1 MPDHA
6 LVALALA
13 HERLAE
19 DLRVLGRRGLGAL
32 RLLRGRRGHALGD
45 RVRLGGVPL
54 LHALEAAVLGRG
66 EALALDGRDV
76 HDDGPL
82 GLEGAPQR
90 AAQGVDV
97 VAVDDAHVGPVELL
111 PPQAGRGEGLDRLL
125 ELRAEALE
133 GGADAGGQLRQL
145 LLHPLARSPQPRLQA
160 HAVEVARERPDVGRD
175 RHAVVVEHDHHRRA
189 EAARLVDRLER
200 DAAGHGAVADH
211 RGDLAVVAD
220 AVAHRLLEPDR
231 VADRGRG
238 VARAH
243 DVVLGLEDRAERREA
258 GVLAD
263 RRDLV
268 AAAGED
274 LVRVGLVADV
284 PEDLVARRVQQRV
297 QRDGDL
303 AGAEVGAEVPAD
315 LPHRVDQQLADLL
328 GDLLELVVGEPVE
341 VGGAVDAVED
351 AGHEGRVKMKSVM
364 RSSSSAPPGA
374 AWASALRALR
384 CDSAAISRAPS
395 SPYWVT

>member
-1 MPDHA
+1 M
-6 LVALALA
+6 
-13 HERLAE
+13 RLAIE
-19 DLRVLGRRGLGAL
+19 FGFAACHFSMPSRPPSSAGAKPLPLTVATCTTTGRSASKA
-32 RLLRGRRGHALGD
+32 RRRAP
-45 RVRLGGVPL
+45 RSC
-54 LHALEAAVLGRG
+54 
-66 EALALDGRDV
+66 V
-76 HDDGPL
+76 H
-82 GLEGAPQR
+82 
-90 AAQGVDV
+90 VM
-97 VAVDDAHVGPVELL
+97 AVDDAHVGPVELL

-133 GGADAGGQLRQL
+133 GGADAGRQLRQL
-145 LLHPLARSPQPRLQA
+145 LLDALARPPQPGLEA
-160 HAVEVARERPDVGRD
+160 HAVEVARERADVGRD
-175 RHAVVVEHDHHRRA
+175 RHAVVVEHHDHRRP
-189 EAARLVDRLER
+189 EAAGLVDRLER
-200 DAAGHGAVADH
+200 DAARHGAVTDH
-211 RGDLAVVAD
+211 RGDLAVLAV
-220 AVAHRLLEPDR
+220 AVAHALLEPDR

-243 DVVLGLEDRAERREA
+243 DVVLGLEDRAERRQP

-263 RRDLV
+263 RGDLV

-284 PEDLVARRVQQRV
+284 PEDLVARRVEQRV

-315 LPHRVDQQLADLL
+315 LPHGVDQQLADLL

-374 AWASALRALR
+374 ACASALRALR